1 MRLRDAL
8 LIIVAFAGI
17 AAGIFLPQWAKPLEW
32 FPRISLMII
41 LYLSFLGL
49 KTDTLFS
56 SAKALR
62 PKLIM
67 LVAGKLLLAPLVTFV
82 ILSYTMPQF
91 ALGGLLMAGAPAGV
105 TSSVFAALVGA
116 DFTLAMMGVVL
127 TSLLSPFT
135 LPVLASLA
143 LQWLDKSPNAMA
155 RFSPLDMSVN
165 MATMILVPF
174 VLAKITIAVSPKLTT
189 MLEHT
194 RFWVSTLTIGITNLA
209 VFAKYSPVL
218 RQNPE
223 LLLPALWAALLCAL
237 VFLVTATLLSWRWPG
252 PQQGTLCLCFGATN
266 SILAMILGME
276 FFGMA
281 EALPGAMFAIPT
293 VLMVLPV
300 RGLMRWRRRQE
311 RKLQDAEKKLE
322 TRAITTN
329 RT

>member
-17 AAGIFLPQWAKPLEW
+17 AAGIFLPQWGKPLEW
-32 FPRISLMII
+32 FPRVSLMII

-49 KTDTLFS
+49 KTDSLFS
-56 SAKALR
+56 SAKTIR
-62 PKLIM
+62 PKLTM
-67 LVAGKLLLAPLVTFV
+67 LVASKLLLVPLVTFF
-82 ILSYTMPQF
+82 ILSLIMPKF
-91 ALGGLLMAGAPAGV
+91 ALGGLLLAGAPAGV
-105 TSSVFAALVGA
+105 TSSVFATMVGA

-135 LPVLASLA
+135 LPVLASFA
-143 LQWLDKSPNAMA
+143 LHWLGKKPNAMA

-174 VLAKITIAVSPKLTT
+174 VLAKITTAVSPRLTT
-189 MLEHT
+189 MLEHA
-194 RFWVSTLTIGITNLA
+194 RFWVSTLTIGISNLA

-223 LLLPALWAALLCAL
+223 LLLPALGAALFSGIIFFVSA
-237 VFLVTATLLSWRWPG
+237 AMLSWRWPG
-252 PQQGTLCLCFGATN
+252 QQQGSLCLCFGATN

-281 EALPGAMFAIPT
+281 EALPGAMYAIPA

-300 RGLMRWRRRQE
+300 RGLMWWRRPQQGKKQE
-311 RKLQDAEKKLE
+311 DTENKE
-322 TRAITTN
+322 TGKVATR
-329 RT
+329 RV